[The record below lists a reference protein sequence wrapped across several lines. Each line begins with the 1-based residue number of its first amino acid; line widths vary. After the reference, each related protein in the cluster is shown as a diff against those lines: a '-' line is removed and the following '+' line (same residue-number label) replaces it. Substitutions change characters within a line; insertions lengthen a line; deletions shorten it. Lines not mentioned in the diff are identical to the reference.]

1 MCRVPVFH
9 GPLHLAVH
17 GTLAMHRRI
26 VDQAP
31 RQRGPR
37 APYLVERLLALAGAA
52 LTLAAPSPVR
62 VGDGPSIPPAKRECA
77 FDRFQRG
84 EVHEVEGSGLELAIA
99 RAVAKRRRGG
109 GQA

>member
-1 MCRVPVFH
+1 
-9 GPLHLAVH
+9 
-17 GTLAMHRRI
+17 MHRRI
-26 VDQAP
+26 VDQAR